1 MFYLRSDA
9 VSVTK
14 DKANQFKTK
23 NNSSEGTTTANRVIV
38 EHLEQNRNSDQRS
51 RRAHTI
57 LFLIIQHHREN
68 EETLKSILKC
78 EYSLFYTSSPI
89 VFLVFSHFYP
99 NELIHIYLLEFY
111 SSRLFLA
118 HDLSLFVLLF
128 LHLKIVV

>member
-9 VSVTK
+9 VSVAK
-14 DKANQFKTK
+14 DKVNQFKTK

-68 EETLKSILKC
+68 EETLKSILK
-78 EYSLFYTSSPI
+78 
-89 VFLVFSHFYP
+89 
-99 NELIHIYLLEFY
+99 
-111 SSRLFLA
+111 
-118 HDLSLFVLLF
+118 
-128 LHLKIVV
+128 